1 MKFGLM
7 VGADRIAAS
16 VKAIC
21 ELAGTAEKAGFDGL
35 WMAHIRSL
43 DAISALSAAG
53 AVTERIELGTA
64 VTPIQPRH
72 PMALA
77 QQAMTASQIC
87 GGRFTLG
94 IGLSHKI
101 VIEDMLGLS
110 YERPAAYMREYLDSL
125 LVLIEG
131 KEINFQGEFFKIR
144 NLKLEI
150 PEVDQI
156 SVVVAA
162 LGPKMLKIAG
172 TLADGTSTWMTGPE
186 ALEKHVVKGI
196 KDAASNSGRP
206 SPRIIAGFPIVLTN
220 RPQEAREKLEKG
232 LAFYGTLPS
241 YRAMLDKEGVN
252 SPVDLALI
260 GDEQKL
266 LEKIEAIRS
275 SGVTDFNAAIMN
287 TDEGAFQRTFDF
299 LNSLISI

>member
-21 ELAGTAEKAGFDGL
+21 ELAGTAEKAGFDSL

-110 YERPAAYMREYLDSL
+110 YERPAAYML
-125 LVLIEG
+125 
-131 KEINFQGEFFKIR
+131 
-144 NLKLEI
+144 
-150 PEVDQI
+150 
-156 SVVVAA
+156 
-162 LGPKMLKIAG
+162 
-172 TLADGTSTWMTGPE
+172 
-186 ALEKHVVKGI
+186 
-196 KDAASNSGRP
+196 
-206 SPRIIAGFPIVLTN
+206 
-220 RPQEAREKLEKG
+220 
-232 LAFYGTLPS
+232 
-241 YRAMLDKEGVN
+241 
-252 SPVDLALI
+252 
-260 GDEQKL
+260 
-266 LEKIEAIRS
+266 
-275 SGVTDFNAAIMN
+275 
-287 TDEGAFQRTFDF
+287 
-299 LNSLISI
+299 SLIHISEPTRRS

>member
-7 VGADRIAAS
+7 VGADRVGAS
-16 VKAIC
+16 VKAVC
-21 ELAGTAEKAGFDGL
+21 ELAGTAEKAGFDSL

-53 AVTERIELGTA
+53 AVTKKIELGTA

-110 YERPAAYMREYLDSL
+110 YEKPAAYMREYLDSL
-125 LVLIEG
+125 LMLIHG
-131 KEINFQGEFFKIR
+131 KENNQIGDFFKIR

-150 PEVDQI
+150 PEGDKV

-172 TLADGTSTWMTGPE
+172 VLADGTSTWMTGPK
-186 ALEKHVVKGI
+186 ALEEHVVKRI
-196 KDAASNSGRP
+196 KDAASKSGRP
-206 SPRIIAGFPIVLTN
+206 SPRIIAGLPIVLTN
-220 RPQEAREKLEKG
+220 RPQDSRKKLEKG
-232 LAFYGTLPS
+232 LKFYGTLPS
-241 YRAMLDKEGVN
+241 YRAMLDKEGID

-260 GDEQKL
+260 GDEQEL
-266 LEKIEAIRS
+266 LKKIEAIRS

-287 TDEGAFQRTFDF
+287 TEEGAFQRTFDF
-299 LNSLISI
+299 LRSLISS

>member
-7 VGADRIAAS
+7 VGADRIGAS

-21 ELAGTAEKAGFDGL
+21 DLAGAAEKAGFDSL

-150 PEVDQI
+150 PKVDQI